1 MNQLDLAQ
9 HTIQGL
15 LRTDEQLLWWERPK
29 IRYIKKPM
37 TLNRWIILITNTI
50 ISSIFAF
57 LALVLFLYFLR
68 FLYIKEGG
76 NIIRYFPFFLLG
88 SFLAILPNY
97 LFSFIGNMPRYYK
110 RTLYAITNARILIIV
125 TPPGSHPVVLEYFPQ
140 EIGQLESIT
149 RPDGSGI
156 IIFSTPRQMR
166 PGRYGANI
174 VLPGSFVGISNVQY
188 VTELL
193 LQLKARSE

>member
-57 LALVLFLYFLR
+57 LALVLFLYF
-68 FLYIKEGG
+68 
-76 NIIRYFPFFLLG
+76 
-88 SFLAILPNY
+88 
-97 LFSFIGNMPRYYK
+97 
-110 RTLYAITNARILIIV
+110 
-125 TPPGSHPVVLEYFPQ
+125 
-140 EIGQLESIT
+140 
-149 RPDGSGI
+149 
-156 IIFSTPRQMR
+156 
-166 PGRYGANI
+166 
-174 VLPGSFVGISNVQY
+174 
-188 VTELL
+188 
-193 LQLKARSE
+193 